1 MYEFNQLKVYN
12 RCSRRKPNKIYS
24 GENPTMAEKVAKAP
38 LSAEDRLFNKN
49 KWLFSVS
56 GIGRDMS
63 YQLISSFLLTYIQ
76 FGMTLS
82 IAQFT
87 TISLL
92 IGIAGRIWDAVND
105 PMMGA
110 IIEGTHMK
118 MGKFRPW
125 ILIGAVLTG
134 VTIVAMF
141 NVQSLSGWSFVIYMA
156 VMYLIWESAFTM
168 NDIGYWS
175 MLASLSSKKEQ
186 RNSATM
192 LTVVFAGVGAFIA
205 QGGISFLYPGNVL
218 QAFSWISIAIA
229 AIFVAM
235 QVIMVLFIKERPR
248 AAMEVNEKVSLK
260 QMWNTIKRNDQVL
273 WMTLSML
280 FYNVGSS
287 MLVGLAYNLYY
298 LEIGYDGLAIVFIAI
313 FGVFNIGAQVFY
325 PKLSQKLGRKK
336 LQTLSVILACV
347 GYIGVALLGWTSVLP
362 FNLVTL
368 SIFGVFVFVGQ
379 AWYYMGCIINMTNCV
394 EYNEYKHGERNE
406 AVVSTLR
413 PFMVKFA
420 DALKYGIV
428 TLVLTVSLV
437 YGLSQ
442 NISTMEV
449 QKGHFDRME
458 TGVQQAEYLTGLKA
472 VYDKYKVLPS
482 KDSADYQ
489 KQIEAINAE
498 IDAMNGLHGK
508 QIDVNYLSSLGDTYI
523 VGKKVIRSGFLIF
536 TPEESEIVFAYKVSE
551 LDEAKIAEIQAFKTA
566 DNSANSCTLTISSGE
581 MVTTGGKTIKAFNA
595 ANQNFKE
602 TRTIGMRLWVRAAVT
617 LVPVVCLL
625 ISLFVQNKKFFIDE
639 KYYDMMLAEIAKRSG
654 TEECI
659 VTPASEAEVSAEES
673 L

>member
-1 MYEFNQLKVYN
+1 MRSNANCN

-38 LSAEDRLFNKN
+38 LSAEDRQFNKN

-141 NVQSLSGWSFVIYMA
+141 NVQNLSGWSFVIYMA

-192 LTVVFAGVGAFIA
+192 LTVVFAGIGAFIA

-235 QVIMVLFIKERPR
+235 QAIMVLFIKERPR

-336 LQTLSVILACV
+336 LQTLSVILACI

-362 FNLVTL
+362 FNLITL

-458 TGVQQAEYLTGLKA
+458 TGVQQAEYLTDLKA
-472 VYDKYKVLPS
+472 VYDKHKVLPS

-508 QIDVNYLSSLGDTYI
+508 QIDVTYLSSLGDTYI
-523 VGKKVIRSGFLIF
+523 VGKRVIKSGFLIF

-551 LDEAKIAEIQAFKTA
+551 LDEAKIAEIKAFKTA

-581 MVTTGGKTIKAFNA
+581 MVTTGGKTIEAFNA

-617 LVPVVCLL
+617 LVPVLCLL

-639 KYYDMMLAEIAKRSG
+639 KYYDMMLAEIAKRNG
-654 TEECI
+654 TEEGI
-659 VTPASEAEVSAEES
+659 VAPASEAEVASEES